1 MIECN
6 FNNFPGRKIP
16 SSTSDRSDLVGTA
29 QLVRIV
35 VMTAAY
41 ELSPSIT
48 FYDELSPGL
57 F

>member
-1 MIECN
+1 MLKKFFLEPYNTGNRTWTRALI
-6 FNNFPGRKIP
+6 
-16 SSTSDRSDLVGTA
+16 L
-29 QLVRIV
+29 
-35 VMTAAY
+35 AAY